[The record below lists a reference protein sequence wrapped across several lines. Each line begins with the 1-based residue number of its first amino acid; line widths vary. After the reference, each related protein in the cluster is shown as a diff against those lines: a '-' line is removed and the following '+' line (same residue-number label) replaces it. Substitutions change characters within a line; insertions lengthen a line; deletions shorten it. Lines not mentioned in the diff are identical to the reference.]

1 MEPSRRSFALWMGAL
16 GASSLLWDHAVADVE
31 AQGTVSDEVVRAML
45 EAQGGPGIFAD
56 PARFA
61 ELKSALG
68 RTAQRLATMRAFP
81 VPADVAPAIGFRR
94 D

>member
-1 MEPSRRSFALWMGAL
+1 MSAL
-16 GASSLLWDHAVADVE
+16 GASALWDRAVADVA
-31 AQGTVSDEVVRAML
+31 AQGTVSDETVRAML
-45 EAQGGPGIFAD
+45 QAQGGPGIFTD
-56 PARFA
+56 PERFA

-68 RTAQRLATMRAFP
+68 RTAQRLATLRAFP